1 MKFGFELKS
10 NREAVGY
17 SQTEV
22 AKQTGI
28 SQATI
33 SRWEDDKR
41 IPNIENCILL
51 ADLYGISL
59 DELVGR
65 DHGRI
70 NK

>member
-51 ADLYGISL
+51 ADLYGMTSSS
-59 DELVGR
+59 DATTAE
-65 DHGRI
+65 
-70 NK
+70 